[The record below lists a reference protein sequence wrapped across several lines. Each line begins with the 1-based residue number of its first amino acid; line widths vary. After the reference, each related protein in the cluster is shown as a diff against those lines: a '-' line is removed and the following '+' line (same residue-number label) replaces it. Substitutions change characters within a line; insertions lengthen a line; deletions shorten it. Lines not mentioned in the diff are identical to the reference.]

1 MRARRVGLPLV
12 VAAGLAGVIA
22 VAATGLLRPADRSD
36 ASTGYA
42 DRPLASVA
50 AGDGAVCDRVV
61 ALSGHDRSRGTADAP
76 FRTVRRLVSALR
88 PGQTGCLR
96 SGTYREDVT
105 LVQDHVTLRE
115 HPGSRATIVGR
126 LWVRRGADHDTIS
139 GLTLDARNRRRL
151 PSPTINADDT
161 ELVGN
166 VITDRHTTICL
177 LIGSPSYGRAR
188 RTVIRENRIHDCGHR
203 PSTNRDHGIY
213 VAAADDTRIV
223 DNVIYDNVD
232 RGIQLYPDA
241 QRTLIAGNVID
252 GNGEGIIF
260 SGHGRVA
267 SAGTTVRNN
276 IIANAR
282 IRADVESWYPHGA
295 RRGRGNVVR
304 DNCLFGGL
312 GGVVDRAGGGFVAV
326 GNTVA
331 DPAYV
336 NRGKGDFRL
345 AAGSRCAR
353 LLAGS
358 RAPAGLDGQP
368 PTGWVG
374 EPVPARTVAG

>member
-1 MRARRVGLPLV
+1 MTARRLGLPLV
-12 VAAGLAGVIA
+12 VAAGLAAVLA
-22 VAATGLLRPADRSD
+22 VAANGLLRHADRSD
-36 ASTGYA
+36 AASTGYP
-42 DRPLASVA
+42 DRPLAS
-50 AGDGAVCDRVV
+50 AGATSGAVCDRVA
-61 ALSGHDRSRGTADAP
+61 ALSGHDRSRGTAAAP
-76 FRTVRRLVSALR
+76 FRTVRRLVAALA
-88 PGQTGCLR
+88 PGQTGCLG
-96 SGTYREDVT
+96 SGTYHEDVT
-105 LVQDHVTLRE
+105 LAQHHVTLRE
-115 HPGSRATIVGR
+115 QPGSLATIVGR

-139 GLTLDARNRRRL
+139 GLTLDARNRRGL

-161 ELVGN
+161 ALVGN

-177 LIGSPSYGRAR
+177 LIGSPGYGRAH
-188 RTVIRENRIHDCGHR
+188 RTVIRENRIHDCGKR
-203 PSTNRDHGIY
+203 PSANRDHGIY

-260 SGHGRVA
+260 SGQGRVA

-282 IRADVESWYPHGA
+282 IRANVESWYPQAA

-304 DNCLFGGL
+304 GNCLFGGR
-312 GGVVDRAGGGFVAV
+312 GGMVDRAAGGFVAT

-336 NRGKGDFRL
+336 NRAKGDFRL

-353 LLAGS
+353 LMARS

-368 PTGWVG
+368 PTGRVG
-374 EPVPARTVAG
+374 EPLPAAG

>member
-12 VAAGLAGVIA
+12 VAAGLAALIA
-22 VAATGLLRPADRSD
+22 VAGTGLLRHADRSD
-36 ASTGYA
+36 ASTGYP
-42 DRPLASVA
+42 DRPLRSA
-50 AGDGAVCDRVV
+50 AGAHGPVCDRVA

-76 FRTVRRLVSALR
+76 FRTAGRLVSALR
-88 PGQTGCLR
+88 PGQTGCLG

-105 LVQDHVTLRE
+105 LAQHHVTLRE
-115 HPGSRATIVGR
+115 RPGARATIVGR
-126 LWVRRGADHDTIS
+126 LWVKRGADHDTIS
-139 GLTLDARNRRRL
+139 GLTLDARNRRGL

-177 LIGSPSYGRAR
+177 QIGSPRYGRAH
-188 RTVIRENRIHDCGHR
+188 RTVVRENRIHDCGKR
-203 PSTNRDHGIY
+203 PSANRDHGIY

-260 SGHGRVA
+260 SGQGRVA

-282 IRADVESWYPHGA
+282 IRADVESWYPHGS

-304 DNCLFGGL
+304 ANCLFGGR
-312 GGVVDRAGGGFVAV
+312 GGVVDRAAGGFVAI

-336 NRGKGDFRL
+336 NRRNGDFRL
-345 AAGSRCAR
+345 AAGSRCAQ
-353 LLAGS
+353 LLARS

-368 PTGWVG
+368 PTGSVSQ
-374 EPVPARTVAG
+374 PLPARTVG

>member
-12 VAAGLAGVIA
+12 VAAGLAALIA
-22 VAATGLLRPADRSD
+22 VAGTGLLRHADRSD
-36 ASTGYA
+36 ASTGYP
-42 DRPLASVA
+42 DRPLRSA
-50 AGDGAVCDRVV
+50 AGAHGPVCDRVA

-76 FRTVRRLVSALR
+76 FRTAGRLVSALR
-88 PGQTGCLR
+88 PGQTGCLG

-105 LVQDHVTLRE
+105 LAQHHVTLRE
-115 HPGSRATIVGR
+115 RPGARATIVGR
-126 LWVRRGADHDTIS
+126 LWVKRGADHDTIS
-139 GLTLDARNRRRL
+139 GLTLDARNRRGL

-177 LIGSPSYGRAR
+177 QIGSPRYGRAH
-188 RTVIRENRIHDCGHR
+188 RTVVRENRIHDCGKR
-203 PSTNRDHGIY
+203 PSANRDHGIY

-260 SGHGRVA
+260 SGQGRVA

-282 IRADVESWYPHGA
+282 IRADVESWYPHGS

-304 DNCLFGGL
+304 ANCLFGGR
-312 GGVVDRAGGGFVAV
+312 GGVVDRAAGGFVAI

-336 NRGKGDFRL
+336 NRRNGDFRL
-345 AAGSRCAR
+345 AAGSRCAQ
-353 LLAGS
+353 LLARS

-368 PTGWVG
+368 PTGWVSQ
-374 EPVPARTVAG
+374 PLPARTVG